1 MKGAFFI
8 YALFSCA
15 IVLLVWLVSPRS
27 FTSYFSAAI
36 FVGSSYS
43 PSHTVSVCLPPALI
57 ASHGFKT
64 RKFTLAAMFLSFFAG
79 MMLLSAGLQY
89 FCSVLT
95 FYVAKSAVI
104 LYIWR
109 HKLHFGG
116 SSHPYPPLDFWRVA
130 VKGLLP
136 ALICTSKLV
145 LTRSDPLNSNCI
157 NCKIADVAFLSYV
170 ACCAGHGF
178 STELASVRFAKPR
191 LITTWRS
198 VMPGVSGGITLL
210 STIASAFGGG
220 LIGIAFSALPALSP
234 MHEPLAIAPSC
245 WIKMGM
251 LAGMLGSCF
260 GSLLGATLM
269 YSGFDTVTNKVVS
282 HANSVSIEHVTGI
295 DILNPTQISFLA
307 SGLTSASFA
316 AVAWLKFSYSLN

>member
-1 MKGAFFI
+1 MKRAFFM

-27 FTSYFSAAI
+27 LTSHFSAAI
-36 FVGSSYS
+36 IAGASHS
-43 PSHTVSVCLPPALI
+43 PLHAFSVCLLPALI
-57 ASHGFKT
+57 SLHGFKA
-64 RKFTLAAMFLSFFAG
+64 RKFTLGAAILSFVSGVMLFGAGIEYFLS
-79 MMLLSAGLQY
+79 
-89 FCSVLT
+89 VLA

-109 HKLHFGG
+109 HKLYLGG

-130 VKGLLP
+130 VKGLSP
-136 ALICTSKLV
+136 ALICTSKLFFA
-145 LTRSDPLNSNCI
+145 RSNPSHSSCVDCR
-157 NCKIADVAFLSYV
+157 IADAAFLSYV

-198 VMPGVSGGITLL
+198 VMPGVSGGITLM
-210 STIASAFGGG
+210 STLASAFGGG
-220 LIGIAFSALPALSP
+220 LIGMAFCAPALSP
-234 MHEPLAIAPSC
+234 LHEPLPYAPSC
-245 WIKMGM
+245 CIIMGM

-269 YSGFDTVTNKVVS
+269 YSGIDTVTTKVVS
-282 HANSVSIEHVTGI
+282 HANSESIEHVTGI

-316 AVAWLKFSYSLN
+316 AVAWLKFSYSFN

>member
-1 MKGAFFI
+1 M
-8 YALFSCA
+8 
-15 IVLLVWLVSPRS
+15 LLVWLVSPRS
-27 FTSYFSAAI
+27 LTSHFSAAI
-36 FVGSSYS
+36 IAGASHS
-43 PSHTVSVCLPPALI
+43 PSQTLSVSLPPALI
-57 ASHGFKT
+57 SFHGFKT
-64 RKFTLAAMFLSFFAG
+64 RKFTLAAAILSFVSG
-79 MMLLSAGLQY
+79 VMLLGAGIHY

-95 FYVAKSAVI
+95 FYVTKTAVI

-109 HKLHFGG
+109 HKLHLGG

-130 VKGLLP
+130 VKGLSP
-136 ALICTSKLV
+136 ALICTSKLFFA
-145 LTRSDPLNSNCI
+145 RSYPLNSNCI
-157 NCKIADVAFLSYV
+157 DCRIADAAFLSFV

-198 VMPGVSGGITLL
+198 VMPGVSGGITLM
-210 STIASAFGGG
+210 STLASAFGGG
-220 LIGIAFSALPALSP
+220 LIGMAFCAMPALSP
-234 MHEPLAIAPSC
+234 MHEPLPYAPSC
-245 WIKMGM
+245 CIIMGM

-269 YSGFDTVTNKVVS
+269 YSGFDTVTNKVVC
-282 HANSVSIEHVTGI
+282 HANSDSCESIEHVTGI

-316 AVAWLKFSYSLN
+316 AVAWFKFSYSFK

>member
-1 MKGAFFI
+1 MKRAFVV

-15 IVLLVWLVSPRS
+15 IVLLIWLVSPRS
-27 FTSYFSAAI
+27 LTSHVSAAI
-36 FVGSSYS
+36 IAGASHS
-43 PSHTVSVCLPPALI
+43 PSLLCVCLPPALI
-57 ASHGFKT
+57 SLHGFKT
-64 RKFTLAAMFLSFFAG
+64 RKFTLGAAILSSVSG
-79 MMLLSAGLQY
+79 VMLLGAGIQY

-95 FYVAKSAVI
+95 FYVAKSAII

-109 HKLHFGG
+109 HKLHLGG

-130 VKGLLP
+130 VKGLSP
-136 ALICTSKLV
+136 ALICTSKFLCA
-145 LTRSDPLNSNCI
+145 RSYPFNSNCI
-157 NCKIADVAFLSYV
+157 DIRIADAAFLSYV

-178 STELASVRFAKPR
+178 SAELAFVRFAKPR

-198 VMPGVSGGITLL
+198 VMPGVSGGITLM
-210 STIASAFGGG
+210 STLASAFGGG
-220 LIGIAFSALPALSP
+220 LIGMAFCAVPALSP
-234 MHEPLAIAPSC
+234 MHEPLPYAPSC
-245 WIKMGM
+245 CIIMGM

-269 YSGFDTVTNKVVS
+269 YSGFDTVTNKVVC
-282 HANSVSIEHVTGI
+282 HANSESIEHVTGI

-316 AVAWLKFSYSLN
+316 AVAWLKFSYSFN